1 MDEQWA
7 GSLASRVAAGDRDAF
22 DELMRH
28 FYPGLLRAAYLIAGN
43 RADSEDIVQETFA
56 SCWINRARIREPEHI
71 GKWLYRTMTREAWRV
86 GRKSRREQPVEE
98 VFSEDIPGNGP
109 VLEDVVN
116 ASGRQELFA
125 AIAAL
130 PVKQR
135 TVLVLY
141 YYNEMSAREIAA
153 VTGCLEGTVKS
164 RLFTARR
171 NLKTVLTREHVMGR
185 EALL

>member
-1 MDEQWA
+1 MITQIYQLFFQELVHYA
-7 GSLASRVAAGDRDAF
+7 VGMTGDKSSA
-22 DELMRH
+22 
-28 FYPGLLRAAYLIAGN
+28 
-43 RADSEDIVQETFA
+43 EDIVQETFTA
-56 SCWINRARIREPEHI
+56 CWINRMRIRDPEHI

-86 GRKSRREQPVEE
+86 GRRNRREQPVEE
-98 VFSEDIPGNGP
+98 VLSEDTSGNGS
-109 VLEDVVN
+109 VLDDVVN

-141 YYNEMSAREIAA
+141 YYNGMSTREIAA
-153 VTGCLEGTVKS
+153 VAGCLEGTVKS
-164 RLFTARR
+164 RLFTARK
-171 NLKTVLTREHVMGR
+171 NLKTALTKERAMGR

>member
-1 MDEQWA
+1 MSSGPKPGMQ
-7 GSLASRVAAGDRDAF
+7 VAAGDREAF

-43 RADSEDIVQETFA
+43 RADSEDIVQETFTA
-56 SCWINRARIREPEHI
+56 CWINRMRIRDPEHI

-86 GRKSRREQPVEE
+86 GRRNRREQPVEE
-98 VFSEDIPGNGP
+98 VLSEDTSGNGS
-109 VLEDVVN
+109 VLDDVVN

-141 YYNEMSAREIAA
+141 YYNGMSTREIAA
-153 VTGCLEGTVKS
+153 VAGCLEGTVKS
-164 RLFTARR
+164 RLFTARK
-171 NLKTVLTREHVMGR
+171 NLKTALTKERAMGR